1 MDDVR
6 AEVLKTWR
14 SVWDNYVKALT
25 AIHEQGE
32 RMLDICCSQSD
43 TVRDEAKRLLSE
55 GLKNVQDA
63 QMAYIKAFEDGLEK
77 LEEMAG
83 AKKE

>member
-25 AIHEQGE
+25 AMQEQGE
-32 RMLDICCSQSD
+32 KMLDICFSQSE
-43 TVRDEAKRLLSE
+43 TVSAEAKKLLSE

-83 AKKE
+83 EKKE